1 MAPRQTMSDER
12 ISTEGDQGI
21 RVAAAERALRAGGLV
36 RIADRGHVIGVS
48 AVDGAHAATVA
59 RRIADARD
67 GARLVMSGH
76 RARALGLPVPT
87 DATIAMPLVCPSD
100 AAAVV
105 RAAAIGARARLAGSL
120 AGRPVDRAEPAEQ
133 AGVQLA
139 KRAGLLPVVL
149 AGRGV
154 HDETAAVEPIPAAAV
169 GAVASRAAG
178 DLIRVV
184 EAPVPTA
191 LAEDARLV
199 LFRSSDAPIE
209 HVALVIGDPREV
221 AAPLCRLHSEC
232 LTGDIFGSLRC
243 DCGEQLQGAIAQMN
257 EAGAGVLLYLRQE
270 GRGIGLVNKLR
281 AYRLQD
287 EGLDTVDAN
296 THLGFHSDERDFG
309 VAAAMLGELGLNAV
323 RLLTNNPQKVEQL
336 ARHGISVE
344 ERVPLQFA
352 ANRYNSAYLET
363 KARRSGHILPFGA
376 AGAWRTGT

>member
-1 MAPRQTMSDER
+1 MPRHHMNDEHEAAGFDHR
-12 ISTEGDQGI
+12 I

-48 AVDGAHAATVA
+48 AVDGAHATTVA
-59 RRIADARD
+59 RRIADAAE

-76 RARALGLPVPT
+76 RARALGLPVPA
-87 DATIAMPLVCPSD
+87 DGSIAVPLVCPSD

-105 RAAAIGARARLAGSL
+105 RAADVGARARLGAAL
-120 AGRPVDRAEPAEQ
+120 AGRPVERAGAAEQ

-139 KRAGLLPVVL
+139 KRAGLLPIVL
-149 AGRGV
+149 AARGV
-154 HDETAAVEPIPAAAV
+154 RDEPAAVEPVPAAAI
-169 GAVASRAAG
+169 GAVAAHAAA
-178 DLIRVV
+178 DLVRVV
-184 EAPVPTA
+184 EAPVPTT
-191 LAEDARLV
+191 LAEDSRLI

-209 HVALVIGDPREV
+209 HVALVIGEPGAVR
-221 AAPLCRLHSEC
+221 APLCRLHSEC
-232 LTGDIFGSLRC
+232 LTGDIFGSMRC

-309 VAAAMLGELGLNAV
+309 VAAAMLRELGLDSV
-323 RLLTNNPQKVEQL
+323 RLLTNNPQKVDQL
-336 ARHGISVE
+336 ARHGITVE

-352 ANRYNSAYLET
+352 ANRYNRGYLET
-363 KARRSGHILPFGA
+363 KARRSGHLLPFGPA